1 MLLMEIL
8 NIYAEEQL
16 LLKYGEIKH
25 SKLLNIQYMMGIKM
39 ILIQWFINF
48 LTKSVL
54 VLTKNWIGCNSE
66 I

>member
-8 NIYAEEQL
+8 NIYTEEQL

-54 VLTKNWIGCNSE
+54 VLTKNWISCNSE